1 MTSDISAIQDF
12 INSALLGIIV
22 NVLTLVGMVGV
33 MLYINWRLT
42 SVALSTRPSA
52 DAISFCS
59 SAEGAHTFS
68 MLTFTCGCW
77 ELPGAAGCCC
87 AATGPP
93 NNAVERK
100 LQRIKKGILGTP
112 EF

>member
-1 MTSDISAIQDF
+1 MAGISVRVERPRDTSKSLP
-12 INSALLGIIV
+12 NKGCLG
-22 NVLTLVGMVGV
+22 
-33 MLYINWRLT
+33 
-42 SVALSTRPSA
+42 TRASA

-77 ELPGAAGCCC
+77 ELPDAAGCCC